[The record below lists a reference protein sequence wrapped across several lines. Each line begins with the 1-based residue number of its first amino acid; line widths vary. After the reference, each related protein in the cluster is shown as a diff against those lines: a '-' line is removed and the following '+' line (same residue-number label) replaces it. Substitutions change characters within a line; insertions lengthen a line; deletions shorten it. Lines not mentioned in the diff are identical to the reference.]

1 MLAKYRDAGRTAQWP
16 TWQTI
21 WFALLAEDASGID
34 LQHAENSGESFKVA
48 PALNFDKVQRVE
60 SAHNQP
66 AVA

>member
-21 WFALLAEDASGID
+21 WFALLAEDTSGID

-48 PALNFDKVQRVE
+48 PRSRF
-60 SAHNQP
+60 
-66 AVA
+66 